1 MAKCDRHI
9 DTNNFEWC
17 WKCQEL
23 TDNERFESIKSLN
36 KLKKMKVI
44 FLDNDGVIC
53 LYNNWGGRSKKW
65 SKYRSE
71 NPESSKSI
79 SDGPVNVRFDDF
91 DQKAIKVLNE
101 ILEETGAE
109 IVVSSDWRY
118 HATLEELGEYYLYQG
133 ILKKPIGF
141 TKRLKECDVPENFIW
156 SRQFDL
162 EQSRS
167 LEILQYL
174 RDNPEVT
181 EWVAVDDLNMGIP
194 QTHESWGEMEMDWG
208 LTNFVLTPKS
218 TEGIKQSGIKEKI
231 TKYLI
236 NDSTKPNS

>member
-1 MAKCDRHI
+1 
-9 DTNNFEWC
+9 
-17 WKCQEL
+17 
-23 TDNERFESIKSLN
+23 
-36 KLKKMKVI
+36 MKVI

-65 SKYRSE
+65 AKYRSE
-71 NPESSKSI
+71 NPESSKLLSY
-79 SDGPVNVRFDDF
+79 GPVNVRFDDF

-118 HATLEELGEYYLYQG
+118 HATLEELGDYYLSQG
-133 ILKKPIGF
+133 ISKKPIGI
-141 TKRLKECDVPENFIW
+141 TKRLGECDQPENFIW
-156 SRQFDL
+156 SRQWDL

-181 EWVAVDDLNMGIP
+181 EWVAVDDLDMSN
-194 QTHESWGEMEMDWG
+194 GEEWKKWG

-218 TEGIKQSGIKEKI
+218 TEGIKQSGVKEKI
-231 TKYLI
+231 VNYLN
-236 NDSTKPNS
+236 NDIQDKKTS